1 MSQDAARIAPL
12 PSLPLPSSPLP
23 CRHLS
28 ISVPRPAA
36 AVYAFLA
43 DPANWPTWASGL
55 GTLKQ
60 LEDGRWVA
68 QQDANE
74 SDDGLA
80 TIVFS
85 PRNPFGI
92 CDHTVTTASG
102 QQIYVPLRV
111 IENNGGA
118 EVILTLYRLPGMDD
132 AMWERDA
139 KWVKGDL
146 EALYEILN

>member
-1 MSQDAARIAPL
+1 
-12 PSLPLPSSPLP
+12 
-23 CRHLS
+23 
-28 ISVPRPAA
+28 VNRPAA

-43 DPANWPTWASGL
+43 DPGNWPTWASGL
-55 GTLKQ
+55 GTLRQ
-60 LEDGRWVA
+60 LDDGRWVA
-68 QQDANE
+68 QQA
-74 SDDGLA
+74 DGLV

-102 QQIYVPLRV
+102 QQIYVPVRV

-132 AMWERDA
+132 ATWERDA
-139 KWVKGDL
+139 AWVKKDL
-146 EALYEILN
+146 ERLSIELSFN

>member
-1 MSQDAARIAPL
+1 MPQHPQPV
-12 PSLPLPSSPLP
+12 PSPGLSPEPQPGLPLP

-28 ISVPRPAA
+28 ISVRQPAA

-43 DPANWPTWASGL
+43 EPANWSKWASGL
-55 GTLKQ
+55 GTLRQ
-60 LEDGRWVA
+60 LDDGRWVA
-68 QQDANE
+68 QQA
-74 SDDGLA
+74 DGVA

-92 CDHTVTTASG
+92 CDHTVTTANG
-102 QQIYVPLRV
+102 REVYVPLRV

-132 AMWERDA
+132 ATWERDA
-139 KWVKGDL
+139 AWMRKDL
-146 EALYEILN
+146 ERLNACCSLD